1 MSINLL
7 NRVIK
12 AIYNNALRPF
22 LPRKLGMYNGVAVP
36 EPRLFDETILH
47 HSYEESLVRAVRR
60 TVTREDT
67 VCIVG
72 GGRGVSTI
80 VAARRAEHVVVFEAS
95 AERTALIDEVI
106 EINNVEENV
115 ETRHALVET
124 EIAVDG
130 DTGSAS
136 TVTADSLPPCDVLVL
151 DCEGAERE
159 ILEELPYDPR
169 SIVVETHGV
178 YGAPTDEVAA
188 QLEEM
193 GYEVVNEAPELA
205 ENDIFILTAVAANAH
220 GTGTSDDA

>member
-1 MSINLL
+1 MSDNLL
-7 NRVIK
+7 KGVVK
-12 AIYNNALRPF
+12 AIYDNALRPF

-47 HSYEESLVRAVRR
+47 QRYEESLVHAVRR
-60 TVTREDT
+60 TVTRADT

-72 GGRGVSTI
+72 GGRGVSTT
-80 VAARRAEHVVVFEAS
+80 VAARRAEQVVVFEAS
-95 AERTALIDEVI
+95 AERIALIDEVI

-159 ILEELPYDPR
+159 ILEELPHDPR
-169 SIVVETHGV
+169 SIIVETHGV

-188 QLEEM
+188 QLAER
-193 GYEVVNEAPELA
+193 GYEVVNQAPELA
-205 ENDIFILTAVAANAH
+205 ENDIFILTAVAADAH